1 MGIILY
7 LISLILQIL
16 LVPVGVIFGLF
27 KAIYHTRFIDGF
39 KKANAKFR
47 KMAIGTDIFGNVYA
61 EELFDAWFITSA
73 AVHTFGNYGETI
85 SAVLGHNQIQGTLTR
100 TGKLLVKILDLIEKD
115 HCIKAISFT
124 G

>member
-1 MGIILY
+1 MGFILY

-16 LVPVGVIFGLF
+16 LVPFGVFYGLF
-27 KAIYHTRFIDGF
+27 RSVYHTHIGDGL

-61 EELFDAWFITSA
+61 EELFNTWFITSDGQ
-73 AVHTFGNYGETI
+73 HRFGNYGQTI
-85 SAVLGHNQIQGTLTR
+85 SAVLGYNQLQGTLTS
-100 TGKLLVKILDLIEKD
+100 TGKLLVKILDRIEKD
-115 HCIKAISFT
+115 HCIKATRFT